1 MTIRYYF
8 LHSRLPKRDSSFG
21 DRQQTHTRSASKA
34 DPFPANVL
42 LEVERRYGAELA
54 QQGVDKLSIFC
65 GWHRSPKNP
74 RYHYTLRGYNA
85 AGWMAFTVEMEAG
98 NQGREFP
105 YGQTEWNIWLAHA
118 RGNPAMLRAK
128 HFFDPANHVE
138 VI

>member
-8 LHSRLPKRDSSFG
+8 LHSGLPKRDSFFG
-21 DRQQTHTRSASKA
+21 DRQQTHTHSASKA

-42 LEVERRYGAELA
+42 LEAERRYGAKLA

-85 AGWMAFTVEMEAG
+85 AGWMAFTVEMEVG

-105 YGQTEWNIWLAHA
+105 YRQTEWNIWLAHA
-118 RGNPAMLRAK
+118 GGNPAML
-128 HFFDPANHVE
+128 
-138 VI
+138 